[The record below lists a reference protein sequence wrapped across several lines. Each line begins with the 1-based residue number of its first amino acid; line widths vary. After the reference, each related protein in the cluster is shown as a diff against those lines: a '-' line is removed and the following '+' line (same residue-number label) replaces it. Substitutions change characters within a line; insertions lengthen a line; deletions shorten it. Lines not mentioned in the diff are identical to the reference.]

1 MLTDEDV
8 IIYSDLKRVLPNV
21 LIRTP
26 TIILIA
32 FFVIN
37 CKRDIHKKLVPDVE
51 IPKIIP

>member
-1 MLTDEDV
+1 MLTDGGV
-8 IIYSDLKRVLPNV
+8 NIYSDLKKVLLNV

-37 CKRDIHKKLVPDVE
+37 RKRNIYMKLVADVG
-51 IPKIIP
+51 IPRIIP